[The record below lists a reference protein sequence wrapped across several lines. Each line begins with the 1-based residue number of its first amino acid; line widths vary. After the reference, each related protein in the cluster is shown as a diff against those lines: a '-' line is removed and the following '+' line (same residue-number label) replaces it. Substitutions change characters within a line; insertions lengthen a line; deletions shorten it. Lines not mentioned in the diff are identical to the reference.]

1 MPTYTITAPDG
12 NSYSIDGPDGASKE
26 DVVRAI
32 LAKNPAA
39 GRPPSTE
46 RTWGETAKDVGA
58 GLVSGT
64 GSLVQMPGQLYGLAT
79 GDFSKTGALGLG
91 ESISKYGEEMKSKGL
106 RAREA
111 ARDVKVQEAEKQGNW
126 EAFKTAFGETI
137 KDPALFSSFLSEQ
150 TPQLLPL
157 ILTGGTTAAIAA
169 GRATAAQLAK
179 GATKEAA
186 AEAAKIAAAKAGT
199 TAVIQTQAVMQGT
212 DIGAGAYDEI
222 FKELTAK
229 GMSAEQAAAETINK
243 ARAAGVAGYAL
254 SVLANRYLP
263 GSSALEQVLAG
274 KKLGGNRLVS
284 GAVTGLKE
292 IPGENIEEVGG
303 RIAQNVAA
311 QQAGLDR
318 ELMAGTG
325 QTAAMATLGAAG
337 MGGGAG
343 LLAGRAKTPEVVPPT
358 TETTEQQKIEELQ
371 PAPASEA
378 PVTLESLFADKPAPK
393 TSPDI
398 DALVADYN
406 KREAEIK
413 ELEAR
418 GVTLNGTERGKLH
431 GKRRK
436 QKELKAKIDA
446 LIQSQPTGEEDAA
459 GTGQPAG
466 GTSTEVSA
474 RPATELPTTEGTVA
488 LERDG
493 MVPAGQNVD
502 VLNEGE
508 GRKPVA
514 VTPSAEPLT
523 PTVPVTQPT
532 ETASGAQTSQAQQ
545 TETQG
550 QEPAAAPTVTATTR
564 KTKLDADEAFLN
576 SLLGDDGLPSRGSA
590 AVTPEQAKI
599 DARIDSMAAD
609 YGLVRMDG
617 ESTQQLANRLKLAA
631 AERRAAEQE
640 FVRRTT
646 EEGEPLAAI
655 EDQLIAKQS
664 LVGKKPITVPTEQ
677 REMYEEMREGFNEG
691 VEDETQKL
699 PEFDN
704 LTPDEKIKYF
714 QENISRNSWD
724 EHERAAESL
733 SDYIESKRTES
744 EEATRRATKRGVPQK
759 ASEPQRREA
768 QDLVRAGDSYQRER
782 LAFSRKAG
790 IAYELPNWG
799 SLSGESQRAYA
810 SINKTDT
817 VLEQDMAFRAVK
829 KQVQKEQEQE
839 RSRMGLEEAERRS
852 TQEMEAAAER
862 ARASQPAGKG
872 EILPLNVIKMLGRG
886 DIQGVL
892 RYLNKDGNGL
902 RSKLGTELVR
912 VKDKKGNIISRR
924 KRVKV
929 RDSVAQKVF
938 RSLAGALA
946 NVEGLKVNVVF
957 DKNMV
962 YDQLARYDAN
972 TNTLYV
978 GPNGLDEATILHELT
993 HAATVKI
1000 IHQFFTDKTKLD
1012 ARQIAA
1018 VEQIQTIASYA
1029 KRIMGTRFPNAFEN
1043 LYEFVAYALTDLNF
1057 QNELAKAQVPG
1068 VARATRKTEEEADAL
1083 AEIAI
1088 EGETERGLGRPSAVT
1103 EQPMLFDTLWDAFTG
1118 TLAWMYKLFRPEQQ
1132 QKKFLMPTDLSR
1144 DINPGKGLTGK
1155 AKEEAIRRYNI
1166 KARAEA
1172 ELGLSG
1178 TRKAYKKALERVD
1191 AENAAAAESERLSE
1205 PEKFDKALEM
1215 LEAESRG
1222 EVEAADSLFDDPEA
1236 EKQSADIPAYYGNTT
1251 ERGVTNLQRAVL
1263 REPGYRG
1270 NFLLEVAAAVQQI
1283 MEAPE
1288 GGITALAGKETV
1300 SSELYAKKPAAKQ
1313 ERNKAEDKDN
1323 SVEAILKRNELPE
1336 LSTVSNIR
1344 KHYGTRKAYNLLKR
1358 KFQNSRDAI
1367 KRWEDALSGAGK
1379 IIYSGGDLNDV
1390 YTQIVLSSGRA
1401 KDLYLTEV
1409 EPAASDLRNAINE
1422 YAKAT
1427 GKTVDEATRDLHVVG
1442 MAQHEG
1448 ERRDVKYM
1456 LNVPLNKD
1464 KQAITLPDGTKLN
1477 IAPSEFRIR
1486 AMEAVFS
1493 GKLDAGQ
1500 IKDLRTALNDVVAK
1514 YADPTGFSGIN
1525 GAEPGGYKSV
1535 DRDSSEYNV
1544 IGGYSPADME
1554 RVTEALYTSKDN
1566 KTKAAVDKAMKSLQ
1580 KLHNATTKLDKESNY
1595 WSKPVQSVVDFYGWD
1610 NYIPLKGKQHFVGA
1624 NDDLLTFDGP
1634 RLGPELQEKQYS
1646 FEGRETDSDN
1656 SLLQSMTDATRA
1668 AMRAGRKDV
1677 TLAIK
1682 NSVKDKDPKK
1692 RLLYGE
1698 VKQTIQ
1704 FADRYKAAL
1713 QEYSGPN
1720 YVYHYNADGSVDIIL
1735 LSDKEQREAIKRT
1748 YQESQPLIDA
1758 LNTVTSTIGQMHTR
1772 YNIAFGPMN
1781 FVRDALTNA
1790 FTIGAEMGPKAAAQY
1805 IGAISAKVATG
1816 GLFKAGNVARL
1827 YESGNFAEIEKLA
1840 AKDPYVADMY
1850 EYIQKGGK
1858 VSYLQGISSKSQQ
1871 KELQRDLSSGNI
1883 KKAKAAVDKVL
1894 DIWVDS
1900 FELASRAAAYQV
1912 SKSQFMA
1919 QGMSEEDAKAKAA
1932 GYAKNLANFEQVG
1945 EWGRAAGAMFMFFR
1959 PAATGAVRAIEAL
1972 EPSLRSV
1979 ESAMA
1984 DLPLSVRSDK
1994 QAVEKFKA
2002 EYKKRQQSAQ
2012 AMSLGLLGMGAA
2024 IYGMAYM
2031 LADDDDQGRNKVATD
2046 DSARWSR
2053 YARFFIP
2060 GFDTPLQ
2067 LPWGFGL
2074 GAFAAAGAQ
2083 IASVGLGNTSV
2094 KDALT
2099 NTMLIGMD
2107 SFLPLPVSRINPMDQ
2122 PAAWFIDSA
2131 LPSALRPFLEWT
2143 MNVDGLGRQIY
2154 NNRQSRFGDA
2164 YTGGDNIPEL
2174 YKSAARTLYEVTSGS
2189 VDWSPNTL
2197 YFFAN
2202 SYLDGL
2208 TRLGHGTHNIALVAT
2223 GDKEFNP
2230 KTDTLVFDSFFGAP
2244 SNIDAREFSNVEK
2257 QVLDIKKR
2265 LNSLA
2270 QNSPDRYAKYVED
2283 NPMHIAAVEMYDEQ
2297 VNQTLRN
2304 LREQANVYRR
2314 MQGLT
2319 PKERTDIVKN
2329 IVQAQNLVKRN
2340 LINMFEVYEIK
2351 P

>member
-1 MPTYTITAPDG
+1 MAYSIRLPDG
-12 NSYSIDGPDGASKE
+12 TSVDNIPD
-26 DVVRAI
+26 DVTPQEAKARILRARPD
-32 LAKNPAA
+32 LAPK
-39 GRPPSTE
+39 E
-46 RTWGETAKDVGA
+46 RTTGEAFKDVGA
-58 GLVSGT
+58 GVVSGV
-64 GSLVQMPGQLYGLAT
+64 GSIVQLPGQLYGLAT

-91 ESISKYGEEMKSKGL
+91 EDISKYGQEMKSAGL
-106 RAREA
+106 KAREA
-111 ARDVKVQEAEKQGNW
+111 ARARKVQEAEKEGQFA
-126 EAFKTAFGETI
+126 AFKAALGETI
-137 KDPALFSSFLSEQ
+137 TDPALLTNFLSEQ
-150 TPQLLPL
+150 APQLIPM
-157 ILTGGTTAAIAA
+157 ILAGGGAGYFAKQGVMSAAAARGAAQEAAERLAKKKAVQAGTTAAI
-169 GRATAAQLAK
+169 
-179 GATKEAA
+179 
-186 AEAAKIAAAKAGT
+186 
-199 TAVIQTQAVMQGT
+199 QTGAVMQGA
-212 DIGAGAYDEI
+212 DVGAGSYDEI
-222 FKELTAK
+222 YGELRK
-229 GMSAEQAAAETINK
+229 QGMSEEQAAAETINK
-243 ARAAGVAGYAL
+243 ARAAGVAGYGL

-263 GSSALEQVLAG
+263 GGKALEEVLAG
-274 KKLGGNRLVS
+274 KKLTGGRL
-284 GAVTGLKE
+284 GTAAITGLKE
-292 IPGENIEEVGG
+292 IPGENVEEVGG
-303 RIAQNVAA
+303 RIAQNIAA

-318 ELMAGTG
+318 ELLAGAG
-325 QTAAMATLGAAG
+325 ETAAMATIGAAG

-343 LLAGRAKTPEVVPPT
+343 LLAGRAPTRDIPPVVDQT
-358 TETTEQQKIEELQ
+358 TDTTQQQQQDQTVDTTQQE
-371 PAPASEA
+371 ST
-378 PVTLESLFADKPAPK
+378 VTSLADIFADKPAPK
-393 TSPDI
+393 TSPDV
-398 DALVADYN
+398 DALVDDYN
-406 KREAEIK
+406 KRADEIK
-413 ELEAR
+413 EMESR
-418 GVTLNGTERGKLH
+418 GVSLTNKERGLLNG
-431 GKRRK
+431 KRQK
-436 QKELKAKIDA
+436 QKKLKAQIDA
-446 LIQSQPTGEEDAA
+446 LIQTPPTGEQDVAK
-459 GTGQPAG
+459 PD
-466 GTSTEVSA
+466 TEPSGVGATVSA
-474 RPATELPTTEGTVA
+474 PAAEQLSTTTGA
-488 LERDG
+488 GPSERDG
-493 MVPAGQNVD
+493 MVSTGPDATVSAAGK
-502 VLNEGE
+502 G
-508 GRKPVA
+508 PTAPA
-514 VTPSAEPLT
+514 VTPLT
-523 PTVPVTQPT
+523 APAITQPT
-532 ETASGAQTSQAQQ
+532 GETLGTQASQAQQ
-545 TETQG
+545 AETQG
-550 QEPAAAPTVTATTR
+550 QKPAAAPAVTATTR

-590 AVTPEQAKI
+590 AATPEQAKI
-599 DARIDSMAAD
+599 DARVDSMAAD
-609 YGLVRMDG
+609 YGLVRIDG

-664 LVGKKPITVPTEQ
+664 LVGKKPVAVPTEQ

-799 SLSGESQRAYA
+799 SLSKESQRAYA

-839 RSRMGLEEAERRS
+839 RSRLGIEEAERRS

-862 ARASQPAGKG
+862 ARESQPAGKG
-872 EILPLNVIKMLGRG
+872 SILPLNVIKMLGRG
-886 DIQGVL
+886 NIKGVL
-892 RYLNKDGNGL
+892 DYLNTNGQGL
-902 RSKLGTELVR
+902 KPKTARLLGQGK
-912 VKDKKGNIISRR
+912 VKI
-924 KRVKV
+924 
-929 RDSVAQKVF
+929 RDTVAQKVF
-938 RSLAGALA
+938 RALAGALA

-1029 KRIMGTRFPNAFEN
+1029 KRIMGARFPNAFEN

-1057 QNELAKAQVPG
+1057 QNELSKAQVPG
-1068 VARATRKTEEEADAL
+1068 IARATKKSEEADAL
-1083 AEIAI
+1083 AAIAPEAEI
-1088 EGETERGLGRPSAVT
+1088 ERGLGRVT
-1103 EQPMLFDTLWDAFTG
+1103 EPPVLFESLWDAFTG

-1132 QKKFLMPTDLSR
+1132 QTKILLPTEKTR
-1144 DINPGKGLTGK
+1144 VGK
-1155 AKEEAIRRYNI
+1155 
-1166 KARAEA
+1166 
-1172 ELGLSG
+1172 
-1178 TRKAYKKALERVD
+1178 RVD
-1191 AENAAAAESERLSE
+1191 SDKKIAPVKDTEQRKMTAEEQEALA
-1205 PEKFDKALEM
+1205 PET
-1215 LEAESRG
+1215 
-1222 EVEAADSLFDDPEA
+1222 LFDDPEKEA
-1236 EKQSADIPAYYGNTT
+1236 NEATIPAEPGEMVS
-1251 ERGVTNLQRAVL
+1251 ERGITNLQRAVL

-1270 NFLLEVAAAVQQI
+1270 NLLLEVAAAVQQI

-1300 SSELYAKKPAAKQ
+1300 SSELYAKTPTAKQ
-1313 ERNKAEDKDN
+1313 ERKKAEQQDN

-1344 KHYGTRKAYNLLKR
+1344 KHYGTRKAYNYLKK

-1367 KRWEDALSGAGK
+1367 KRWEDALSRAGK
-1379 IIYSGGDLNDV
+1379 IIYSGKDLNDV
-1390 YTQIVLSSGRA
+1390 YTQIVSSSGRA
-1401 KDLYLTEV
+1401 KDLYMTRV
-1409 EPAASDLRNAINE
+1409 EPSASNLRNAVNE
-1422 YAKAT
+1422 YSKAT
-1427 GKTVDEATRDLHVVG
+1427 GKTIEEAARDLHVIG
-1442 MAQHEG
+1442 MARHEG

-1464 KQAITLPDGTKLN
+1464 KQTITLPGGTTLN
-1477 IAPSEFRIR
+1477 MAPSEFRIR
-1486 AMEAVFS
+1486 AMDAVFS
-1493 GKLDAGQ
+1493 GKLNASQ
-1500 IKDLRTALNDVVAK
+1500 IKELRTALNDVVAK

-1525 GAEPGGYKSV
+1525 GAEPGGYKSK

-1544 IGGYSPADME
+1544 VGGYSPADMA
-1554 RVTEALYTSKDN
+1554 RVEDTLYTSKDA
-1566 KTKAAVDKAMKSLQ
+1566 KVKAAVDKAMKAMQ
-1580 KLHNATTKLDKESNY
+1580 GLHKATTDLDKESNY
-1595 WSKPVQSVVDFYGWD
+1595 WSKPVQSVVDFYGWE
-1610 NYIPLKGKQHFVGA
+1610 NYIPLKGKQHFVGK
-1624 NDDLLTFDGP
+1624 NDDLLSFDSA
-1634 RLGPELQEKQYS
+1634 RLGNELQEKQHS
-1646 FEGRETDSDN
+1646 FEGRETEADN
-1656 SLLQSMTDATRA
+1656 SILQSMVDATRA
-1668 AMRAGRKDV
+1668 SLRAGRKDV

-1682 NSVKDKDPKK
+1682 NAVKNTDPKK

-1698 VKQTIQ
+1698 IKATIP

-1720 YVYHYNADGSVDIIL
+1720 YVYHYNPDGSVDIIL

-1772 YNIAFGPMN
+1772 YNVAFGPMN

-1816 GLFKAGNVARL
+1816 GLFKAGKVAWL
-1827 YESGNFAEIEKLA
+1827 YESGNFAEIERLA
-1840 AKDPYVADMY
+1840 AKDPYIAGMY
-1850 EYIQKGGK
+1850 EYIKQGGK
-1858 VSYLQGISSKSQQ
+1858 VSYLQGISSNSQQ
-1871 KELQRDLSSGNI
+1871 KELQRDLGSSNL
-1883 KKAKAAVDKVL
+1883 KKAKAAVDKVV

-1900 FELASRAAAYQV
+1900 FELASRAAAYEV

-1919 QGMSEEDAKAKAA
+1919 QGMSEADAKAKAT

-1945 EWGRAAGAMFMFFR
+1945 EWGRAAGAAFMFFR
-1959 PAATGAVRAIEAL
+1959 PAATGAVRAIEAV
-1972 EPSLRSV
+1972 EPWFRGV

-1984 DLPLSVRSDK
+1984 DLPTSVRNDPE
-1994 QAVEKFKA
+1994 AVKKFKA
-2002 EYKKRQQSAQ
+2002 EYKQQHDAAR
-2012 AMSLGLLGMGAA
+2012 AMTLGLLGLGAA

-2046 DSARWSR
+2046 DASRWSR
-2053 YARFFIP
+2053 YARFHLNL
-2060 GFDTPLQ
+2060 FDKDIIFQ
-2067 LPWGFGL
+2067 MPWGFGL

-2094 KDALT
+2094 KDVLT
-2099 NTMLIGMD
+2099 NTFLIGMD
-2107 SFLPLPVSRINPMDQ
+2107 SFLPLPVSRINPLDQ
-2122 PAAWFIDSA
+2122 PAAWLMDSA

-2174 YKSAARTLYEVTSGS
+2174 YKSAARMLYEATSGA
-2189 VDWSPNTL
+2189 VDWSPNTM

-2202 SYLDGL
+2202 NYLDGV
-2208 TRLGHGTHNIALVAT
+2208 TRLGHGTYNIALAGT
-2223 GDKEFNP
+2223 GNKEFNP

-2257 QVLDIKKR
+2257 QILDIKKR

-2270 QNSPDRYAKYVED
+2270 DNNPDQYAKYVEK
-2283 NPMHIAAVEMYDEQ
+2283 NPMHLALVSSYDQQ
-2297 VNQTLRN
+2297 VNQTLRD

-2319 PKERTDIVKN
+2319 PKERNELVKN
-2329 IVQAQNLVKRN
+2329 TVQMQNLVKRN
-2340 LINMFEVYEIK
+2340 LLDMFEAYEVK

>member
-1 MPTYTITAPDG
+1 MAYSIRLPDG
-12 NSYSIDGPDGASKE
+12 TSVDNIPDEVTPQEAKARIL
-26 DVVRAI
+26 RARPD
-32 LAKNPAA
+32 LAPK
-39 GRPPSTE
+39 E

-91 ESISKYGEEMKSKGL
+91 ENISKYGEEMKSKGL

-126 EAFKTAFGETI
+126 EAFKTALGETI
-137 KDPALFSSFLSEQ
+137 KDPALLSSFLSEQ
-150 TPQLLPL
+150 TPQLLPM
-157 ILTGGTTAAIAA
+157 ILTGGTTAAITA

-186 AEAAKIAAAKAGT
+186 AEAAKIAATKAGT
-199 TAVIQTQAVMQGT
+199 TAAIQTGAVMQGT
-212 DIGAGAYDEI
+212 DVGAGTYDEI

-263 GSSALEQVLAG
+263 GSSALEEVLAG
-274 KKLGGNRLVS
+274 KKLGGSRLVS

-371 PAPASEA
+371 PAPAPEA

-418 GVTLNGTERGKLH
+418 GVTLNGTERGILH

-466 GTSTEVSA
+466 GASTEVSA

-488 LERDG
+488 PERDG

-514 VTPSAEPLT
+514 VNVEPPVPEGYVRVYHSGKKGEGETGRWASTSRDYAANYRPDLPLLYTDLPTNDPRVNNPDYADQGVKQGFTFNFELT
-523 PTVPVTQPT
+523 PT
-532 ETASGAQTSQAQQ
+532 EASTLKEIPRGAQTSQAQQ

-550 QEPAAAPTVTATTR
+550 QKPAAAPTVTATTR

-599 DARIDSMAAD
+599 DAKIDSMAAD

-839 RSRMGLEEAERRS
+839 RSRLGIEEAERRS
-852 TQEMEAAAER
+852 IQEMEAAAER
-862 ARASQPAGKG
+862 ARKAQPGGSKKGEGKG
-872 EILPLNVIKMLGRG
+872 AILPLNVLKMLGRG
-886 DIQGVL
+886 DIAGVL
-892 RYLNKDGNGL
+892 NYLNKDGQGL
-902 RSKLGTELVR
+902 DTKTARLLGQGK
-912 VKDKKGNIISRR
+912 VKI
-924 KRVKV
+924 
-929 RDSVAQKVF
+929 RDTVAQKVF

-978 GPNGLDEATILHELT
+978 GPNGLDEVTILHELT

-1068 VARATRKTEEEADAL
+1068 IARATRKTGEKADAL
-1083 AEIAI
+1083 AAIAPEAEI
-1088 EGETERGLGRPSAVT
+1088 ERGLGRVT
-1103 EQPMLFDTLWDAFTG
+1103 EPPMLFESLWDAFTG

-1132 QKKFLMPTDLSR
+1132 QTKILLPTEKTR
-1144 DINPGKGLTGK
+1144 VGK
-1155 AKEEAIRRYNI
+1155 
-1166 KARAEA
+1166 
-1172 ELGLSG
+1172 
-1178 TRKAYKKALERVD
+1178 RVD
-1191 AENAAAAESERLSE
+1191 SDKKIAPVKDTEQRKMTAEEQEALA
-1205 PEKFDKALEM
+1205 PET
-1215 LEAESRG
+1215 
-1222 EVEAADSLFDDPEA
+1222 LFDDPEKEA
-1236 EKQSADIPAYYGNTT
+1236 NEATIPAEPGEMVS
-1251 ERGVTNLQRAVL
+1251 ERGITNLQRAVL

-1270 NFLLEVAAAVQQI
+1270 NLLLEVAAAVQQI

-1300 SSELYAKKPAAKQ
+1300 SSELYAKQ

-1427 GKTVDEATRDLHVVG
+1427 GKTVDEATRDLHVIG
-1442 MAQHEG
+1442 MARHEG

-1610 NYIPLKGKQHFVGA
+1610 NYVPLKGKQHFVGT

-1634 RLGPELQEKQYS
+1634 RLGTELQDKQYS

-1698 VKQTIQ
+1698 VKATIP

-1919 QGMSEEDAKAKAA
+1919 QGMSEEDAKTKAA

-2122 PAAWFIDSA
+2122 PAAWLMDSA
-2131 LPSALRPFLEWT
+2131 LPSSLRPFLEWT

-2154 NNRQSRFGDA
+2154 NNRQSRYGDA

-2208 TRLGHGTHNIALVAT
+2208 TRLGHGAHNIALVAT

-2270 QNSPDRYAKYVED
+2270 ENSPDRYAKYVED

>member
-1 MPTYTITAPDG
+1 MAYSIRLPDG
-12 NSYSIDGPDGASKE
+12 TSVDNIPDEVTPQEAKARIL
-26 DVVRAI
+26 RARPD
-32 LAKNPAA
+32 LAPK
-39 GRPPSTE
+39 E
-46 RTWGETAKDVGA
+46 RTTGEAFKDVGA
-58 GLVSGT
+58 GVVSGV
-64 GSLVQMPGQLYGLAT
+64 GSVVQLPGQLYGLAT

-91 ESISKYGEEMKSKGL
+91 QDIQKYGEEMKSAGL
-106 RAREA
+106 KAREA
-111 ARDVKVQEAEKQGNW
+111 ARTAKVQEAEKEGQFA
-126 EAFKTAFGETI
+126 AFKAALGETI
-137 KDPALFSSFLSEQ
+137 TDPALLTSFLAEQ
-150 TPQLLPL
+150 VPQLIPM
-157 ILTGGTTAAIAA
+157 ILAGGGAGYIAKQGVMSAAAARGAAQEAAKRLASKKAVQAGTTAAI
-169 GRATAAQLAK
+169 
-179 GATKEAA
+179 
-186 AEAAKIAAAKAGT
+186 
-199 TAVIQTQAVMQGT
+199 QTGAVMQGA
-212 DIGAGAYDEI
+212 DVGAGSYDEI
-222 FKELTAK
+222 YGELRK
-229 GMSAEQAAAETINK
+229 QGMPEEQAAAETINK
-243 ARAAGVAGYAL
+243 ARAAGVAGYGL

-263 GSSALEQVLAG
+263 GGKALEEILAG
-274 KKLGGNRLVS
+274 KKIVGGRIGTGV
-284 GAVTGLKE
+284 VTGLKE
-292 IPGENIEEVGG
+292 IPSENIEEVGG
-303 RIAQNVAA
+303 RVAQNIAA

-318 ELMAGTG
+318 DLLAGTG
-325 QTAAMATLGAAG
+325 ETAAMATIGAAG

-343 LLAGRAKTPEVVPPT
+343 LLAGRAPTRDIPPSVDQT
-358 TETTEQQKIEELQ
+358 TDTTQQQDQTVDTTQEQ
-371 PAPASEA
+371 
-378 PVTLESLFADKPAPK
+378 ESTITSLADVFADKPTPK
-393 TSPDI
+393 TSPNI
-398 DALVADYN
+398 DALVDDYN
-406 KREAEIK
+406 KRANEIK
-413 ELEAR
+413 EMESR
-418 GVTLNGTERGKLH
+418 GVSLTNQERGLLNG
-431 GKRRK
+431 KRQK
-436 QKELKAKIDA
+436 QKKLKAQIDA
-446 LIQSQPTGEEDAA
+446 LIQTPPTGEQDVAEPD
-459 GTGQPAG
+459 
-466 GTSTEVSA
+466 TEPSGVGATVSA
-474 RPATELPTTEGTVA
+474 PAADELSTAARAESS
-488 LERDG
+488 ERDG
-493 MVPAGQNVD
+493 MVSTGPDATVPAT
-502 VLNEGE
+502 GE
-508 GRKPVA
+508 GPTAPA
-514 VTPSAEPLT
+514 VTP
-523 PTVPVTQPT
+523 PTAPAITQPT
-532 ETASGAQTSQAQQ
+532 ETTSGTQASQTQQA
-545 TETQG
+545 ETQG
-550 QEPAAAPTVTATTR
+550 QEPAATPAVTATTR

-576 SLLGDDGLPSRGSA
+576 SLLGNDGLPSRGSA
-590 AVTPEQAKI
+590 AATPEQAKI
-599 DARIDSMAAD
+599 DARVDSMAAD
-609 YGLVRMDG
+609 YGLVRIDG

-646 EEGEPLAAI
+646 EKGEPLAAI
-655 EDQLIAKQS
+655 EDQLVAQQS
-664 LVGKKPITVPTEQ
+664 LISKKPITVPVEQ
-677 REMYEEMREGFNEG
+677 REMYEEMREGFNQG

-704 LTPDEKIKYF
+704 LTPDEKTKYF

-744 EEATRRATKRGVPQK
+744 EEATRRATKRGVSQK

-799 SLSGESQRAYA
+799 SLSRESQRAYA

-829 KQVQKEQEQE
+829 KQVQKEQEAE
-839 RSRMGLEEAERRS
+839 RSRLGIEEAERRS

-862 ARASQPAGKG
+862 ARESQPAGKG
-872 EILPLNVIKMLGRG
+872 GILPLNVIKMLGRG
-886 DIQGVL
+886 NIAGVL
-892 RYLNKDGNGL
+892 DYLNKNGQGL
-902 RSKLGTELVR
+902 KPKTARVLGQGR
-912 VKDKKGNIISRR
+912 VKI
-924 KRVKV
+924 
-929 RDSVAQKVF
+929 RDTIAQKVF
-938 RSLAGALA
+938 RALAGALA

-978 GPNGLDEATILHELT
+978 GPKGLDEATILHELL
-993 HAATVKI
+993 HAATVKV

-1057 QNELAKAQVPG
+1057 QNELSKAQVPG
-1068 VARATRKTEEEADAL
+1068 IARATKKSKEADAL
-1083 AEIAI
+1083 AEIAP
-1088 EGETERGLGRPSAVT
+1088 EAETERNLGRVT
-1103 EQPMLFDTLWDAFTG
+1103 EPPLLFESLWDSFTG

-1132 QKKFLMPTDLSR
+1132 QTKILLPTEKTR
-1144 DINPGKGLTGK
+1144 VGK
-1155 AKEEAIRRYNI
+1155 
-1166 KARAEA
+1166 
-1172 ELGLSG
+1172 
-1178 TRKAYKKALERVD
+1178 RVD
-1191 AENAAAAESERLSE
+1191 SDKKIAPVKDTEQRKMTAEEREALA
-1205 PEKFDKALEM
+1205 PET
-1215 LEAESRG
+1215 
-1222 EVEAADSLFDDPEA
+1222 LFDDPEKEA
-1236 EKQSADIPAYYGNTT
+1236 NEATIPALPGEMVS
-1251 ERGVTNLQRAVL
+1251 ERGITNLQRAVL

-1270 NFLLEVAAAVQQI
+1270 NLLLEVAAAVQQI

-1300 SSELYAKKPAAKQ
+1300 SSELYAKTPAAKQ
-1313 ERNKAEDKDN
+1313 ERKKAPAQDN

-1344 KHYGTRKAYNLLKR
+1344 KHYGTRKAYNYLKK

-1367 KRWEDALSGAGK
+1367 KRWEDALSRAGK
-1379 IIYSGGDLNDV
+1379 IIYSGKDLNDV
-1390 YTQIVLSSGRA
+1390 YTQIVSSSGRA
-1401 KDLYLTEV
+1401 KDLYLTKV
-1409 EPAASDLRNAINE
+1409 EPSASNLRNAVNE

-1427 GKTVDEATRDLHVVG
+1427 GRTIEEAARDLHVIG
-1442 MAQHEG
+1442 MARHEG
-1448 ERRDVKYM
+1448 ERRGVKYM

-1464 KQAITLPDGTKLN
+1464 KQAITLPGGTTLN

-1486 AMEAVFS
+1486 AMDAIFS
-1493 GKLDAGQ
+1493 GKLNVGQ
-1500 IKDLRTALNDVVAK
+1500 IKELRTALNDVVAK

-1535 DRDSSEYNV
+1535 DRNSSEYNV
-1544 IGGYSPADME
+1544 VGGYSPADMA
-1554 RVTEALYTSKDN
+1554 RVEDTLYTSKDA
-1566 KTKAAVDKAMKSLQ
+1566 KVRAAVDKAMKAMQ
-1580 KLHNATTKLDKESNY
+1580 GLHKATTDLDKESNY
-1595 WSKPVQSVVDFYGWD
+1595 WSKPVQSVVDFYGWE
-1610 NYIPLKGKQHFVGA
+1610 NYIPLKGKQHFVGK
-1624 NDDLLTFDGP
+1624 NDDLLSFDSA
-1634 RLGPELQEKQYS
+1634 RLGNELQEKQHS
-1646 FEGRETDSDN
+1646 FEGRETEADN
-1656 SLLQSMTDATRA
+1656 SILQSMVDATRA
-1668 AMRAGRKDV
+1668 SLRAGRKDV

-1682 NSVKDKDPKK
+1682 NAVKNTDPKK

-1698 VKQTIQ
+1698 IKATIP

-1720 YVYHYNADGSVDIIL
+1720 YVYHYNPDGSVDIIL

-1772 YNIAFGPMN
+1772 YNVAFGPMN

-1816 GLFKAGNVARL
+1816 GLFKAGKVAYL
-1827 YESGNFAEIEKLA
+1827 YESGNFAEIQRLA
-1840 AKDPYVADMY
+1840 AKDPYIAGMY
-1850 EYIQKGGK
+1850 EYIKQGGK
-1858 VSYLQGISSKSQQ
+1858 VSYLQGISSNSQQ
-1871 KELQRDLSSGNI
+1871 KELQRDLGSSSL
-1883 KKAKAAVDKVL
+1883 KKAKAAVDRVV
-1894 DIWVDS
+1894 DVWVDS
-1900 FELASRAAAYQV
+1900 FELASRAAAYEV

-1919 QGMSEEDAKAKAA
+1919 QGMSEADAKAKAT

-1945 EWGRAAGAMFMFFR
+1945 EWGRAAGAAFMFFR
-1959 PAATGAVRAIEAL
+1959 PAATGAVRAIEAV
-1972 EPSLRSV
+1972 EPWFRGV

-1984 DLPLSVRSDK
+1984 DLPTSVRNDPE
-1994 QAVEKFKA
+1994 AVKKFKA
-2002 EYKKRQQSAQ
+2002 EYKQQHDAAR
-2012 AMSLGLLGMGAA
+2012 AMTLGLLGLGAA

-2046 DSARWSR
+2046 DASRWSR
-2053 YARFFIP
+2053 YARFHFNL
-2060 GFDTPLQ
+2060 FDKDIIFQ
-2067 LPWGFGL
+2067 MPWGFGL

-2094 KDALT
+2094 KDVLT
-2099 NTMLIGMD
+2099 NTFLIGMD

-2122 PAAWFIDSA
+2122 PAAWLMDSA

-2174 YKSAARTLYEVTSGS
+2174 YKSAARMLYEATSGA
-2189 VDWSPNTL
+2189 VDWSPNTM

-2202 SYLDGL
+2202 NYLDGV
-2208 TRLGHGTHNIALVAT
+2208 TRLGHGTYNIALVGA
-2223 GDKEFNP
+2223 GNKEFNP

-2257 QVLDIKKR
+2257 QILDIKKR

-2270 QNSPDRYAKYVED
+2270 DNNPDRYAKYVED
-2283 NPMHIAAVEMYDEQ
+2283 NPMHLALVSSYDQQ
-2297 VNQTLRN
+2297 VNQTLRD

-2319 PKERTDIVKN
+2319 PKERNELVKST
-2329 IVQAQNLVKRN
+2329 VQMQNLVKRN
-2340 LINMFEVYEIK
+2340 LLDMFEAYEVK